1 MSGPRFLLPTG
12 PGREALF
19 ALRRELGAPKL
30 HPAFPREWLE
40 GASAWEDGAELLHLA
55 WELARC
61 APDAQPGE
69 ARALVLLAFVA
80 LAGERQGSTRVPVRG
95 PQSAAALAAVLE
107 PLDTKP
113 EDWQALSE
121 LVSAPSVRVAPVLG
135 SASEH
140 KPLLLDGDWLS
151 TQKLRAVEGQVGAR
165 LAARLAQADVVG
177 AAEAKRARDAVLARP
192 SGAVKLSD
200 EQASAVE
207 AALLRSLSVITGGP
221 GTGKTAIVVAIL
233 RALGQLGVAPASIAL
248 AAPTG
253 KAAQRLGEALRAQL
267 SQIASPDSVDE
278 ALLAHPPEPRT
289 LHRLLGHSPTHERT
303 LHHERNPL
311 VEEVVVVDEASMVD
325 LFLMDRLLRALRPGA
340 RLLLLGDAEQLPSVD
355 AGAVFRDLLPNG
367 SGSADPRA
375 RGAVR
380 LTRSYRMDPQN
391 PEGRSVLSVA
401 QALQGGALPEI
412 VDGGPLRPGV
422 LRRRAKASELEL
434 SGVELLEAD
443 SGSEAQRAFL
453 DGWQSRQHDSEL
465 DALVRHAYVFGPDG
479 VIAADRVN
487 LERLFARAE
496 SSRLLCATRSERD
509 LGGTGGVNAY
519 FHARALAELQRQGE
533 LRGEPDFLPGE
544 PVMVERNDY
553 ARGLWNGDSG
563 LVLRGVDAREGR
575 QRFMAVFRAGETFR
589 AFHLDGLRGALSLA
603 HAITVHKAQGSELD
617 RVGLLLPARDVPVL
631 TRELLYTALTRARRS
646 VVIVGPLA
654 LLEQGARR
662 TLGRF
667 SRIGE
672 LLAGPGAASEKRG

>member
-1 MSGPRFLLPTG
+1 MQPP
-12 PGREALF
+12 
-19 ALRRELGAPKL
+19 
-30 HPAFPREWLE
+30 FPREWLE
-40 GASAWEDGAELLHLA
+40 GASAWEDGPELLHLA

-61 APDAQPGE
+61 APDAQPAE
-69 ARALVLLAFVA
+69 ARALTLLAFLA
-80 LAGERQGSTRVPVRG
+80 LAGERAGSTRVPVRG
-95 PQSAAALAAVLE
+95 PLAVAALTAVLE
-107 PLDTKP
+107 PLGAKP
-113 EDWQALSE
+113 DDWQALSE
-121 LVSAPSVRVAPVLG
+121 LVNAPSARVAPVLG
-135 SASEH
+135 RAGEH

-151 TQKLRAVEGQVGAR
+151 SQKLRQVEERLGVE
-165 LAARLAQADVVG
+165 LAARLAQADVVTVV
-177 AAEAKRARDAVLARP
+177 EAKRARDSVLARP
-192 SGAVKLSD
+192 SGAVRLSD
-200 EQASAVE
+200 EQAAAVE
-207 AALLRSLSVITGGP
+207 AALVRPLSVITGGP

-233 RALGQLGVAPASIAL
+233 RALGQLGVAPAAIAL

-267 SQIASPDSVDE
+267 GQIAAPDAFDQ
-278 ALLAHPPEPRT
+278 ALLTHPPEPRT
-289 LHRLLGHSPTHERT
+289 LHRLLGTSPTQERT

-355 AGAVFRDLLPNG
+355 AGAVFRDLLPPTG
-367 SGSADPRA
+367 SGAADPRA

-401 QALQGGALPEI
+401 QALQGGALPEL
-412 VDGGPLRPGV
+412 VEGGALRPGV
-422 LRRRAKASELEL
+422 VRRREKAQDLEL
-434 SGVELLEAD
+434 SGVELLEVE

-453 DGWQSRQHDSEL
+453 DAWQSRLRDPEL
-465 DALVRHAYVFGPDG
+465 DAWVRRAYSFGPDG
-479 VIAADRVN
+479 AAANDRQA
-487 LERLFARAE
+487 LEKLFARAE
-496 SSRLLCATRSERD
+496 SSRLLCVTRSERD

-519 FHARALAELQRQGE
+519 FHARALAELQKQGE
-533 LRGEPDFLPGE
+533 LRGEPELLPGE

-563 LVLRGVDAREGR
+563 LVLRGVDVREGK

-603 HAITVHKAQGSELD
+603 HAITVHKSQGSELD

-646 VVIVGPLA
+646 ATIIGPRA
-654 LLEQGARR
+654 LLELAARR

-672 LLAGPGAASEKRG
+672 LLAGPGEPAVCRA